1 VFAGKRI
8 GGATGPDLV
17 WTKNAE
23 LLPADAQ
30 GPNMDDLHKWWLK
43 YG

>member
-8 GGATGPDLV
+8 GGAIGPDLV
-17 WTKNAE
+17 CGK
-23 LLPADAQ
+23 PADAH

>member
-1 VFAGKRI
+1 MR
-8 GGATGPDLV
+8 PDGSPVL
-17 WTKNAE
+17 TKDQE

-30 GPNMDDLHKWWLK
+30 GPNLDDLHKWWLE